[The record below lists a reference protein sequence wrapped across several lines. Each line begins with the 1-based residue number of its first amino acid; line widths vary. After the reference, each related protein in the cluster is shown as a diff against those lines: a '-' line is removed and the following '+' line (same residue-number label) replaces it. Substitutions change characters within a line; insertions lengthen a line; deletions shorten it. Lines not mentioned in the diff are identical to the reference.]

1 MDEKCSTLAF
11 KLVTKFSKHG
21 MQKANRNKNE
31 LPNSI
36 RSISTEKLYIS
47 AISSFLNW
55 RSDMGLSITGP
66 FLRKEK
72 EEFLYAIN
80 EIFEQKQI
88 DTFRQALQLVF
99 QEKLTRVHS
108 EIATVYLPRSYKM
121 DEIGEIIKHQ
131 SNPNLLSTA
140 LCIFSGLRDHELFT
154 LQRIE
159 ERKPT
164 ENRPWLPNLFHGMGD
179 YKIYTVKGKGG
190 LIRQVAIQT
199 ILAEQLE
206 ICRLSDPVK
215 VLDRGIFYDSIYA
228 IGGGQAF
235 SQSFCDASKNAL
247 GFSNGSHGLRHSYAK
262 NRMKTL
268 KNTGNFSSEECLK
281 IVSEELG
288 HFRPEITLTYL
299 R

>member
-1 MDEKCSTLAF
+1 MDEKFSTLAF
-11 KLVTKFSKHG
+11 KLVTRFSKHG
-21 MQKANRNKNE
+21 MQKVKRNKNE

-36 RSISTEKLYIS
+36 HSIGTEKLYIS
-47 AISSFLNW
+47 AISSFLSW
-55 RSDMGLSITGP
+55 RSDIGLSITGP
-66 FLRKEK
+66 FLKNEK

-80 EIFEQKQI
+80 EIYEQKQI
-88 DTFRQALQLVF
+88 DTFRQALELVF
-99 QEKLTRVHS
+99 QEKLTRVKS
-108 EIATVYLPRSYKM
+108 EIQTNFLPRSYKL
-121 DEIGEIIKHQ
+121 EQIEEIIKHQ
-131 SNPNLLSTA
+131 SNPNFLAT
-140 LCIFSGLRDHELFT
+140 CICYFSGVRDHELFT

-159 ERKPT
+159 ERKPS
-164 ENRPWLPNLFHGMGD
+164 ENRPWLPNLFYGMGD

-190 LIRQVAIQT
+190 LIRQVAIPI
-199 ILAEQLE
+199 ILSEQLE
-206 ICRLSDPVK
+206 ICRLSEPMK
-215 VLDRGIFYDSIYA
+215 VLDRGIFYDPVYA

-235 SQSFCDASKNAL
+235 SQSFCESSKKSL

-268 KNTGNFSSEECLK
+268 KSTGEFSSEECLK